1 MPGFRIIH
9 TGSVWRVPKSALD
22 VPHRE
27 MFTSCL
33 SRSGPWGKQNNNV
46 PASLY
51 PVVEGNF
58 LQLIFKRYGQNM
70 RPLDKRVNKLKRKRK
85 ETAEKANSTASTAD
99 GWVKPSMGKSPDNA
113 VVRATGTPPPELPK
127 NQESVLGSLITT
139 PMQNSRRVQ
148 TKHQDSPKLVYIKS
162 KDKTKD
168 SGKKQPRKLNS
179 SSSAV
184 NTTPSPEK
192 TVSENTH
199 IHKSRA
205 RALWV
210 RNKNPRTESSCD
222 AGVYSYEVS
231 ENYYESFSQ

>member
-1 MPGFRIIH
+1 MSLFVHAVLTSYLYCMVICLVWQQQLQALFHQGQAHGENRITMCQH
-9 TGSVWRVPKSALD
+9 P
-22 VPHRE
+22 
-27 MFTSCL
+27 FTL
-33 SRSGPWGKQNNNV
+33 WWK
-46 PASLY
+46 
-51 PVVEGNF
+51 
-58 LQLIFKRYGQNM
+58 YGQNM